1 MWHTVHSSDFLSVFL
16 YIMNGCQT
24 QRHLMGQA
32 SKNRLVIPS
41 THVQN
46 QGSATP
52 IILCVCFD
60 LFIWMS
66 VHAPG
71 DTHTHRS
78 RFKAH
83 VSVEW
88 QVESLRGGCDGQ
100 SSYFWFKERHGSEPG
115 GGSSEGNTK
124 AAFCFVLSA
133 CLSLSFL
140 IIFSIWKYV
149 FAMRVQP
156 KTSLTVQRP
165 KESIT
170 SYSSLL
176 PIPLSVPLV
185 AWPSFINTDVQIK
198 LN

>member
-1 MWHTVHSSDFLSVFL
+1 MPDPEASDGSGRHEQACHSNSWTEPRFSYSNNFVCVFWFVYL
-16 YIMNGCQT
+16 N
-24 QRHLMGQA
+24 
-32 SKNRLVIPS
+32 
-41 THVQN
+41 
-46 QGSATP
+46 
-52 IILCVCFD
+52 VCACS
-60 LFIWMS
+60 W
-66 VHAPG
+66 G
-71 DTHTHRS
+71 HTHEQIQSSCYCGVTGR
-78 RFKAH
+78 
-83 VSVEW
+83 VS
-88 QVESLRGGCDGQ
+88 LGGCDGQ
-100 SSYFWFKERHGSEPG
+100 SSYLWFKERHGSEPG

-165 KESIT
+165 KESFT
-170 SYSSLL
+170 SYSWLL

-198 LN
+198 LS